1 MERKNP
7 ETPREG
13 VEETRRDLDNLRS
26 EVVEWEQSA
35 ENESTIVDSTEQLET
50 DAEVKS
56 GFEKILNKS
65 FEKTIS
71 DFEKELPNDFTVDDY
86 MKSIAEKHPEL
97 WMFISTYLWLP
108 SESFLWVEPN
118 LKRKFNKLET
128 RQKINFIALKKAID
142 KLTSWGKILSEV
154 SYEEITKEIWE
165 QSKELTNNVNKH
177 FEWKPLSTLKW
188 LWLTDKEFNKIWKLL
203 RQKWLLQEISQW
215 TSDGE
220 EIINWEDGTIITEKK
235 RGVGILGCLVI
246 WGICAALGVGGG
258 YLIRWRDD
266 KPSSIDRGNSH
277 LTSPVETRDVRSDML
292 RVPVYSSGTATF
304 RNVERRFPWNTF
316 WQDVK
321 NAFWTDYVDIQCSS
335 TLAAGFKGSKTH
347 FKKEG
352 DTLYIDTDKPTVYCL
367 NTEGNR
373 LKKWWSFIKIWSN
386 KNVETHCIK
395 LCENEMLMAYAWYR
409 YNRNTKK
416 LVIDDETDEN
426 GLDWRARQ
434 ELLLKQ
440 CKESLIKEYKAAYQ
454 MLWIKKVVVRY
465 NPSSNIKICLED
477 KNRWSLPNGWSMPD
491 RPRPWKDDT
500 AHYEVL

>member
-1 MERKNP
+1 
-7 ETPREG
+7 
-13 VEETRRDLDNLRS
+13 
-26 EVVEWEQSA
+26 
-35 ENESTIVDSTEQLET
+35 
-50 DAEVKS
+50 
-56 GFEKILNKS
+56 
-65 FEKTIS
+65 
-71 DFEKELPNDFTVDDY
+71 
-86 MKSIAEKHPEL
+86 
-97 WMFISTYLWLP
+97 
-108 SESFLWVEPN
+108 
-118 LKRKFNKLET
+118 
-128 RQKINFIALKKAID
+128 
-142 KLTSWGKILSEV
+142 
-154 SYEEITKEIWE
+154 
-165 QSKELTNNVNKH
+165 
-177 FEWKPLSTLKW
+177 
-188 LWLTDKEFNKIWKLL
+188 
-203 RQKWLLQEISQW
+203 
-215 TSDGE
+215 
-220 EIINWEDGTIITEKK
+220 
-235 RGVGILGCLVI
+235 
-246 WGICAALGVGGG
+246 
-258 YLIRWRDD
+258 
-266 KPSSIDRGNSH
+266 
-277 LTSPVETRDVRSDML
+277 ML